1 MVGLSKRKTYLQATL
16 YLLPALLIIFTFV
29 IYPIFGA
36 FGMSFYEKYN
46 IFKFVGEGF
55 SFVNYVEVLQDE
67 LFVLSLY
74 NTAIY
79 TIWVVPISIAIALFL
94 AVMLNT
100 KLRGMEVY
108 ETLYF
113 IPYITNVI
121 AIGLAFRFIFH
132 SNYGIINYALG
143 WIGIDPIVWLN
154 DPEYSLIAL
163 IIFGVWGG
171 LAFKIVVF
179 LAGLQGIDKQY
190 YQAAKIDSASSWTV
204 FSKITLPL
212 LSPMIAYIT
221 VISLIASFKVYVEV
235 IGLFGG
241 SAGPANSAMTIVY
254 YVYDKFYGSGRPT
267 IAAAASVLMFG
278 MILIMTFVQMWVNK
292 KNTHY

>member
-16 YLLPALLIIFTFV
+16 YLFPALIIIFGFV
-29 IYPIFGA
+29 IYPLFGA
-36 FGMSFYEKYN
+36 FSMSFYENYN
-46 IFKFVGEGF
+46 IFKFEG
-55 SFVNYVEVLQDE
+55 SGLSLVNYIDVLSDE
-67 LFVLSLY
+67 LFILSLK

-79 TIWVVPISIAIALFL
+79 TIWVVPISIAIALFI

-100 KLRGMEVY
+100 KLRGMDIY
-108 ETLYF
+108 ETLF
-113 IPYITNVI
+113 FLPYITNVI

-132 SNYGIINYALG
+132 SNYGILNYVLG
-143 WIGIDPIVWLN
+143 YLGIDPIVWLN
-154 DPEYSLIAL
+154 DAQYSLIAL

-190 YQAAKIDSASSWTV
+190 YQAAKIDSASRWTT

-221 VISLIASFKVYVEV
+221 VISLIGSLKVYVEV
-235 IGLFGG
+235 VGLFG
-241 SAGPANSAMTIVY
+241 AVPGPADSAMTIVY
-254 YVYDKFYGSGRPT
+254 YVYDRFYGAGRPT
-267 IAAAASVLMFG
+267 IAAAASVILFG
-278 MILIMTFVQMWVNK
+278 IILLMTFGQMWLNRR
-292 KNTHY
+292 NTHY